1 MTNKKKGTVTIKIEE
16 LQASITTMIGKFDEF
31 KVLAQ
36 KSLTE
41 NVDKIKEIHH
51 NSQEKGKKY
60 IDSVFNIIPFKN
72 YYDKIKENDY
82 TKLAITIK
90 TDLEGKFNVSMDQ
103 FLNAFSISSTMDTK
117 ELLEKIEKLE
127 KNVNKVNKDIKKI
140 AKETKE

>member
-41 NVDKIKEIHH
+41 NVDKIKEIRH

-60 IDSVFNIIPFKN
+60 VDSVFNVIPFKN

-82 TKLAITIK
+82 TKLAVTIK

-127 KNVNKVNKDIKKI
+127 KNVKKVNKDIKKI